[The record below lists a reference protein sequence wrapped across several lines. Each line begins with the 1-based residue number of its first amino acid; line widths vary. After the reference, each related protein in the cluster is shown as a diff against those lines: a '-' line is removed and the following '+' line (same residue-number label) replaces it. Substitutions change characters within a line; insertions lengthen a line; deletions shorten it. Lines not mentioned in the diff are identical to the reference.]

1 MRDTTQLHPLLQ
13 AKIVQLKAECKKQ
26 GINIEI
32 RECVRTTA
40 EQDALYAQGRTKPG
54 AIVTNAKGSTYGSM
68 HQWGIA
74 FDFVVK
80 MDVDKDG
87 DIDINDLYSAKLMRK
102 VGPIGQKIGL
112 EWGGSW
118 KFVDLPHFQLPT
130 WGSTTT
136 RLKSTYG
143 KPETFKKIWL
153 QVDDKVTCKAEI
165 FVRTSPAGK
174 KAKFDDLTKTMKS
187 NCIKQADGTARFKKG
202 KMFVIKKMAFTD
214 EGAVYGCTN
223 SGCWLPLIDKN
234 GAYKFAK

>member
-26 GINIEI
+26 GLNIAI
-32 RECVRTTA
+32 GECLRTVA

-54 AIVTNAKGSTYGSM
+54 KIVTNAKGSSHSSQ
-68 HQWGIA
+68 HQWGIS
-74 FDFVVK
+74 FDFFQNVK
-80 MDVDKDG
+80 GKEFDNSKKFF
-87 DIDINDLYSAKLMRK
+87 NK
-102 VGPIGQKIGL
+102 VGKIAESIGL
-112 EWGGSW
+112 GWGGSW
-118 KFVDLPHFQLPT
+118 TSIVDLPHCYLDT

-153 QVDDKVTCKAEI
+153 QVDDKVTCKAEV

-174 KAKFDDLTKTMKS
+174 KAKFNDLTKTMKS

-202 KMFVIKKMAFTD
+202 KLFVIKKMAFTD
-214 EGAVYGCTN
+214 EGAVYGCTS
-223 SGCWLPLIDKN
+223 SGYWLPLIDKN
-234 GAYKFAK
+234 GVYKFAK